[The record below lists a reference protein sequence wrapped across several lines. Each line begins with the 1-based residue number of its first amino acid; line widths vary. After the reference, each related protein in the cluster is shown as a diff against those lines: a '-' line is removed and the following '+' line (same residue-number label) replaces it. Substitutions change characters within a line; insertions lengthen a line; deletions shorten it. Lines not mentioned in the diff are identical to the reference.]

1 MSDPSRIVV
10 SCGDLNGIGL
20 ECFVGAVQGMDVSDL
35 VLVGPVDGIRTCC
48 TIMSLPAYVDDGRL
62 HVDGRM
68 IDILNVA
75 APVTIAP
82 GSIAADTGRAALLA
96 LETSIHECIAGRA
109 AAMVT
114 LPISKEACT
123 QAGWTFPGQT
133 EMLAARTGGTP
144 LMILC
149 TRDVRVALATIHEPL
164 ATVGALIT
172 HDNVRIRIEALHRSL
187 TIDWGIARPKI
198 AVLGLNPHA
207 GEHGMFGREEL
218 DVIAPVIA
226 SVRQQGIDTEGP
238 FPADGFFAFGAYASY
253 DGILAMYHD
262 QGLIPLKLLAHGGG
276 VNMTAGLPIVRTS
289 PDHGTGFS
297 LAGKGMADPLS
308 TKEAI
313 QFARDIVR
321 NRTLSRA

>member
-1 MSDPSRIVV
+1 MSDVSRIVV

-20 ECFVGAVQGMDVSDL
+20 ECFVGAIQGMDVSDL

-48 TIMSLPAYVDDGRL
+48 DVMSLPADVDDGRL
-62 HVDGRM
+62 HVDGRT
-68 IDILNVA
+68 IDILDIDA
-75 APVTIAP
+75 AVTITP
-82 GSIAADTGRAALLA
+82 GSIAADTGKAALHA
-96 LETSIHECIAGRA
+96 LETSIRECIAGRA

-114 LPISKEACT
+114 LPVSKEACT
-123 QAGWTFPGQT
+123 LAGWTFPGQT
-133 EMLAARTGGTP
+133 EMLAVHTNSTP

-149 TRDVRVALATIHEPL
+149 TRDLRVALATIHEPL
-164 ATVGALIT
+164 ATVSSLIT
-172 HDNVRIRIEALHRSL
+172 RDNVRMRIEALHRSL
-187 TIDWGIARPKI
+187 TTDWNIVHPKI

-218 DVIAPVIA
+218 DVIAPVVA
-226 SVRQQGIDTEGP
+226 SIRRQGIDAEGP

-297 LAGKGMADPLS
+297 LAGKGVADPLS

-321 NRTLSRA
+321 NRRLSQQ

>member
-1 MSDPSRIVV
+1 MSDGSRIVI

-20 ECFVGAVQGMDVSDL
+20 ECLVGAVQGMDVSDL
-35 VLVGPVDGIRTCC
+35 VLVGPVDGIGTCC
-48 TIMSLPAYVDDGRL
+48 EVMSLPANVDDGRL
-62 HVDGRM
+62 HVDGRT
-68 IDILNVA
+68 IGILNVD

-82 GSIAADTGRAALLA
+82 GTIAADTGKAALLA
-96 LETSIHECIAGRA
+96 LETSIRECSDGRA

-114 LPISKEACT
+114 LPVSKEACT

-144 LMILC
+144 LMVLC
-149 TRDVRVALATIHEPL
+149 TRDLRVALATIHEPL
-164 ATVGALIT
+164 TTVSSLIT
-172 HDNVRIRIEALHRSL
+172 HDNVRMRIEALHTSL
-187 TIDWGIARPKI
+187 TTDWNITHPKI

-207 GEHGMFGREEL
+207 GEHGMFGHEEL
-218 DVIAPVIA
+218 DVIAPAIA
-226 SVRQQGIDTEGP
+226 SVGRQGIDAAGP

-321 NRTLSRA
+321 NRALSRS

>member
-1 MSDPSRIVV
+1 
-10 SCGDLNGIGL
+10 
-20 ECFVGAVQGMDVSDL
+20 MDVSDL
-35 VLVGPVDGIRTCC
+35 VLVGPVDGISSCC
-48 TIMSLPAYVDDGRL
+48 DVMSLPANVVDGRL
-62 HVDGRM
+62 HVDGRT
-68 IDILNVA
+68 IDILNVD
-75 APVTIAP
+75 APVTITP
-82 GSIAADTGRAALLA
+82 GTIATDTGKTALLA
-96 LETSIHECIAGRA
+96 LETSIRECIDGRA

-114 LPISKEACT
+114 LPVSKEACT

-149 TRDVRVALATIHEPL
+149 TRDLRVALATIHEPL
-164 ATVGALIT
+164 AKVSSLIT
-172 HDNVRIRIEALHRSL
+172 HDNVRIRIEALHTSL
-187 TIDWGIARPKI
+187 TTDWNITHPKI

-218 DVIAPVIA
+218 DVIAPAIA
-226 SVRQQGIDTEGP
+226 SVRQQGIDAAGP

-313 QFARDIVR
+313 QFARDIAMH
-321 NRTLSRA
+321 RAR

>member
-1 MSDPSRIVV
+1 
-10 SCGDLNGIGL
+10 
-20 ECFVGAVQGMDVSDL
+20 MDVSDL

-48 TIMSLPAYVDDGRL
+48 DIMSLPANVDDGCL

-68 IDILNVA
+68 IDILNVD
-75 APVTIAP
+75 APVTITP
-82 GSIAADTGRAALLA
+82 GSIAADAGRAALLA
-96 LETSIHECIAGRA
+96 LETSIRECIDGRA

-133 EMLAARTGGTP
+133 ETLAARTDGTP
-144 LMILC
+144 LMVLC

-164 ATVGALIT
+164 ATVSALIT
-172 HDNVRIRIEALHRSL
+172 QDSVRKRIEAFHRSL
-187 TIDWGIARPKI
+187 TTDWGIAHPKI

-218 DVIAPVIA
+218 DVITPVIT
-226 SVRQQGIDTEGP
+226 SVRQQGIDAEGP
-238 FPADGFFAFGAYASY
+238 FPADGFFAFGAYTSY